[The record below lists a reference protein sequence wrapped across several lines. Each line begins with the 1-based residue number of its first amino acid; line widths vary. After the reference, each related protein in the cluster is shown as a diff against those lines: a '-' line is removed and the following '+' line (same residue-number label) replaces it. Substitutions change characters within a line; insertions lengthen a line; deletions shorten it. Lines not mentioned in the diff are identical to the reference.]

1 LIVEAVA
8 NLYPAPTDPL
18 RQHLSEKP
26 EPMLR
31 HFFRMFVDDST
42 SMLDPTCGSG
52 TALRAANELDA
63 AHVLGLEINPEF
75 AEDAELLLA
84 GTRGAITKGAD
95 MTL

>member
-1 LIVEAVA
+1 VDSRGT
-8 NLYPAPTDPL
+8 PQ
-18 RQHLSEKP
+18 R